1 MNLQISLI
9 SLRTFVE
16 VARFRSMK
24 EAAQSLG
31 VTPGAISQQIR
42 IVEER
47 LGTVL
52 FERSSR
58 DMHLTAEGVR
68 LMEALNLPFQQIQDA
83 VEDFHHRK
91 PKRDALVVT
100 TVPSFA
106 SSWLVP
112 RLGKFSRLYPD
123 IEVKVDSSVALV
135 DLRHEPVDV
144 AIRHGSGNYPGMS
157 VTQLLTPQL
166 VVIASPAFLASVD
179 PILQPSDCLALPL
192 LQDRDRMDWVA
203 WFRAHNVDDP
213 SGRAARGT
221 SFSDD
226 ALMIKAAAASQGL
239 ALVRDIY
246 AEEAI
251 GNGLVE
257 VPIAASIGTSLSYYF
272 VTKPQNV
279 QRQRIQAF
287 KNWLLAEIAIR
298 PNL

>member
-1 MNLQISLI
+1 MNLQLSLI

-16 VARFRSMK
+16 VARFNSMK
-24 EAAQSLG
+24 EAAKSLG
-31 VTPGAISQQIR
+31 VTPGAVSQQIR
-42 IVEER
+42 IVEQR
-47 LGTVL
+47 LGTAL
-52 FERSSR
+52 FERSSK
-58 DMHLTAEGVR
+58 DMHLTAEGLR
-68 LMEALNLPFQQIQDA
+68 LMEGLNLPFQQIQDA
-83 VEDFHHRK
+83 VEDFRHRK

-166 VVIASPAFLASVD
+166 VVIGSPEFLASVD
-179 PILQPSDCLALPL
+179 PIEVPSDCLALPL
-192 LQDRDRMDWVA
+192 LQDRNRVDWVT
-203 WFRAHNVDDP
+203 WFRAHGVEDP

-246 AEEAI
+246 AEEALE
-251 GNGLVE
+251 NGLIQI
-257 VPIAASIGTSLSYYF
+257 PIDASIGTSLSYYF
-272 VTKPQNV
+272 VTKPQNA
-279 QRQRIQAF
+279 QKQRIQAF